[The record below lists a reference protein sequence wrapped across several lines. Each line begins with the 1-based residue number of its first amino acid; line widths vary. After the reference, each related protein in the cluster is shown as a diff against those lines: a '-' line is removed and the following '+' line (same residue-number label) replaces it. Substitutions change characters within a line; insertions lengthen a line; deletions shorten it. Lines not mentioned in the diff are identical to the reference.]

1 MVLSNIQ
8 RSKKN
13 SVRADQGLRAAL
25 WVLSL
30 AILIVGIPIF
40 AHGASY
46 YEGKTLTIVVGYKPG
61 GGYDRYA
68 RLYAK
73 YLPKHIPGSP
83 TIIIQNMPG
92 ANSIIAA
99 NHLYSVAK
107 PDGMTIG
114 TFNNAL
120 TTAQLTKVE
129 GVKYDLTKFSWIG
142 SAASDAVIL
151 VVRSDLPYKTFDDMR
166 KVKEIV
172 IGTTGPGSSTHDFP
186 SILKEFTG
194 VNLKLVPGYS
204 SSADVMLAIERKEVD
219 GRAGSYDSIK
229 PFIDRGLVRA
239 VVRSRTSAPGIEKL
253 PVDEEL
259 TKDPKGRAIMAV
271 NTAPTRIYRPYV
283 APPGTPAEAM
293 KILRDA
299 FANASKDKELLAE
312 AKKSKMTI
320 DFAPAEEALK
330 VVRGV
335 LSQPPEMAQ
344 EIGKYIKFGD

>member
-1 MVLSNIQ
+1 MKRLNN
-8 RSKKN
+8 K
-13 SVRADQGLRAAL
+13 LRVFA
-25 WVLSL
+25 WVLLVPLILGTPVL
-30 AILIVGIPIF
+30 AL
-40 AHGASY
+40 GASY

-107 PDGMTIG
+107 PNGLTIG

-142 SAASDAVIL
+142 SAASDAVIM
-151 VVRSDLPYKTFDDMR
+151 VIRSDLPYKTFDDMR
-166 KVKEIV
+166 KAKEIV

-194 VNLKLVPGYS
+194 LNLKLVSGYS
-204 SSADVMLAIERKEVD
+204 SSADVMLAIERKEAD

-229 PFIDRGLVRA
+229 PFIDRGLVRP
-239 VVRSRTSAPGIEKL
+239 VIRNRISAPGIEKL
-253 PVDEEL
+253 PVDEQL
-259 TKDPKGRAIMAV
+259 TKDPKGKAIMAV
-271 NTAPTRIYRPYV
+271 NAAPTSIYRPFV
-283 APPGTPAEAM
+283 APPGTPAEVM
-293 KILRDA
+293 KVLRDA

-320 DFAPAEEALK
+320 DFASAEEALK
-330 VVRGV
+330 IVREV
-335 LSQPPEMAQ
+335 LSQPAEMAR

>member
-1 MVLSNIQ
+1 MKRWNAKLWILSWAIFLLGLPVL
-8 RSKKN
+8 
-13 SVRADQGLRAAL
+13 V
-25 WVLSL
+25 W
-30 AILIVGIPIF
+30 
-40 AHGASY
+40 GASP

-73 YLPKHIPGSP
+73 YLTKHILGSP

-107 PDGMTIG
+107 PDGLTIG

-151 VVRSDLPYKTFDDMR
+151 TLRSDLPYKTFDDMR
-166 KVKEIV
+166 KAKEIV

-194 VNLKLVPGYS
+194 LNLKLVPGYS

-229 PFIDRGLVRA
+229 PFIDRGLVHPVIRN
-239 VVRSRTSAPGIEKL
+239 RISAPGIEKL

-259 TKDPKGRAIMAV
+259 TKDPKGKAIMAI
-271 NTAPTRIYRPYV
+271 NAAPTRIYRPYV
-283 APPGTPAEAM
+283 APPGTPAEVM

-330 VVRGV
+330 VVREV
-335 LSQPPEMAQ
+335 LGQPPEMAQ

>member
-1 MVLSNIQ
+1 MKRLNSKLWLLAWVPLVPLILGTPVL
-8 RSKKN
+8 
-13 SVRADQGLRAAL
+13 AL
-25 WVLSL
+25 
-30 AILIVGIPIF
+30 
-40 AHGASY
+40 GASY

-99 NHLYSVAK
+99 NHVYSVAK
-107 PDGMTIG
+107 PDGLTIG

-142 SAASDAVIL
+142 SAASDAVIM
-151 VVRSDLPYKTFDDMR
+151 VIRSDLPYKTFDDMR
-166 KVKEIV
+166 KAKEIV

-194 VNLKLVPGYS
+194 LNLKLVSGYS
-204 SSADVMLAIERKEVD
+204 SSADVMLAIERKEAD

-229 PFIDRGLVRA
+229 PFIDRGLVRP
-239 VVRSRTSAPGIEKL
+239 VIRNRISAPGIEKL
-253 PVDEEL
+253 PVDEQL
-259 TKDPKGRAIMAV
+259 TKDPKGKAIMAV
-271 NTAPTRIYRPYV
+271 NAAPTSIYRPYV
-283 APPGTPAEAM
+283 APPGTPAEVM
-293 KILRDA
+293 KVLRDA

-320 DFAPAEEALK
+320 DFSSAEQALK
-330 VVRGV
+330 IVREV